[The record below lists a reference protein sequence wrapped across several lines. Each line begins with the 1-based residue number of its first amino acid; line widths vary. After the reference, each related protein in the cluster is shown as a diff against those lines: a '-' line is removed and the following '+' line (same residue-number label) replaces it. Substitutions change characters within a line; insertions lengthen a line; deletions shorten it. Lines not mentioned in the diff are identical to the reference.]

1 MQRFPIFNTPRTLLA
16 LFACLWSTTLLAQIN
31 FSVDIKGI
39 DGELADNVRLF
50 LSIEQQ
56 KDNALLNEG
65 RLRRLHTKAPQEISA
80 ALQPFGYYRP
90 VINATLTQPAPDRWQ
105 ATYTINPGPPLPIG
119 RLSIALNGDMRED
132 PEFQKLMEDQP
143 LHKGDTFDHR
153 QYEGFKASLAKL
165 AAERGYFNARF
176 VEHRVAIDLNSYE
189 ARINLH
195 YDGGRRY
202 FFGETSLTQNVLK
215 PSLLRRYIPFKQ
227 GDPYTLGAVLDL
239 QQALNDSD
247 YFQRVEVSPGTPPP
261 DGTEIPIDVLLT
273 ARKRNRY
280 TLGLGYGTDTGARAK
295 IGWQIPRVNDRGHR
309 FNTEAKV
316 SQLGYSVSAQYRV
329 PVINPRT
336 DQMVYSAG
344 VVNEKTDTSDST
356 VRTIGASLNRV
367 TQNWRKSYSI
377 NYQREEYEVA
387 NDSGTS
393 TLLMPGANW
402 SRTWGG
408 NLINVFD
415 GLRIDLGL
423 RGASTKL
430 GSDTNFSQAQG
441 GIKGITPLGQRDRII
456 ARGRLGG
463 TWTQDFH
470 ELPSSVRFFAGGA
483 QSVRGYAYQSLGPKD
498 ASGKVVGGKNLMVGS
513 IEYEHSL
520 NDRWGLA
527 LFYDGG
533 NAIDDISE
541 KLERGAGFGVR
552 WKSPVG
558 PVRFDVA
565 SAVTRDGK
573 PWRLHINIGPD
584 L

>member
-1 MQRFPIFNTPRTLLA
+1 MSNTTRILLS
-16 LFACLWSTTLLAQIN
+16 LFACLCSTSLFALN
-31 FSVDIKGI
+31 NVSVDIKGI
-39 DGELADNVRLF
+39 DGERADNVRLF
-50 LSIEQQ
+50 LSTVQQ
-56 KDNALLNEG
+56 KDHALLNGG
-65 RLRRLHTKAPQEISA
+65 RLRRLHAKAPQELTA

-90 VINATLTQPAPDRWQ
+90 VITSTLTQPTPDRWQ
-105 ATYTINPGPPLPIG
+105 ATYTIDPGPPLPIG
-119 RLSIALNGDMRED
+119 QLSIVLNGDMLED
-132 PEFQKLMEDQP
+132 PTFQKLTADLP

-153 QYEGFKASLAKL
+153 KYEDFKASLAKL

-176 VEHRVAIDLNSYE
+176 VEHRVEIDLVAYE
-189 ARINLH
+189 ARINLQ
-195 YDGGRRY
+195 YDGGHRY
-202 FFGETSLTQNVLK
+202 HFGEISLTQDVLE
-215 PSLLRRYIPFKQ
+215 PTLLQRYIPFKR
-227 GDPYTLGAVLDL
+227 GDPYTIGALIDL

-247 YFQRVEVSPGTPPP
+247 YFQRVEVSPGQPQL
-261 DGTEIPIDVLLT
+261 DSAEIPIDVLLT
-273 ARKRNRY
+273 PRKRNRY
-280 TLGLGYGTDTGARAK
+280 SLGLGYGTDTGARTK
-295 IGWQIPRVNDRGHR
+295 LGWQIPRVNKHGHR
-309 FNTEAKV
+309 FNSEAKV
-316 SQLGYSVSAQYRV
+316 SQSGYSLTTQYRV
-329 PVINPRT
+329 PVFNPRT

-356 VRTIGASLNRV
+356 VRTIGTSLNRV
-367 TQNWRKSYSI
+367 KLHWRKSYSL
-377 NYQREEYEVA
+377 NFQREEYVVA
-387 NDSGTS
+387 NDRGTS
-393 TLLMPGANW
+393 TLLMPGGNW

-423 RGASTKL
+423 RGASTQL

-441 GIKGITPLGQRDRII
+441 GIKAITPLGQRDRII
-456 ARGRLGG
+456 TRARLGG

-470 ELPSSVRFFAGGA
+470 ALPSSVRFFAGGA
-483 QSVRGYAYQSLGPKD
+483 QSVRGYAYQSLGPVD

-520 NDRWGLA
+520 NSSWGLA

-558 PVRFDVA
+558 PVRIDVA